1 MKQFVR
7 FGFVAVFFVI
17 CVSCSTFNVN
27 TDYNPAYDFTKL
39 KTYAWL
45 DNTKAPG
52 SDARINNDLVI
63 DRVHA
68 AVERTL
74 AARGY
79 TKTSS
84 ASADFMVSW
93 LGAIDKKLQ
102 TQSIDHFYSPY
113 GYGALARDPYWG
125 GSAMRTTTTSEYEVG
140 TLIVDI
146 LDPAEHTLIWRG
158 TGKDR
163 LRGTG
168 KDRLRGTGDPEKIS
182 KRINEAVTAIMK
194 DFPPVK

>member
-1 MKQFVR
+1 MKQFLHV
-7 FGFVAVFFVI
+7 GFAAVFFVI
-17 CVSCSTFNVN
+17 CVSCSSISVN
-27 TDYNPAYDFTKL
+27 SDYNSAYDFTKL
-39 KTYAWL
+39 NTYAWL
-45 DNTKAPG
+45 DNAKAPG
-52 SDARINNDLVI
+52 GDARINNDLVS
-63 DRVHA
+63 DRVQA
-68 AVERTL
+68 EVERTL

-113 GYGALARDPYWG
+113 GYGALTRDPYWG
-125 GSAMRTTTTSEYEVG
+125 GSATRTTTTSEYEVG
-140 TLIVDI
+140 TLIIDI
-146 LDPAEHTLIWRG
+146 LDPAGHKLIWRG

-168 KDRLRGTGDPEKIS
+168 DPDKIS
-182 KRINEAVTAIMK
+182 KRVNEAVTAIMK

>member
-1 MKQFVR
+1 MKQFMR
-7 FGFVAVFFVI
+7 FGFIAVFLVM
-17 CVSCSTFNVN
+17 CVSCSTVSVN

-45 DNTKAPG
+45 NNGKAPA
-52 SDARINNDLVI
+52 SDIRINNDFVVE
-63 DRVHA
+63 RVQTE
-68 AVERTL
+68 VERTL

-102 TQSIDHFYSPY
+102 MQSIDHLYNPY
-113 GYGALARDPYWG
+113 GYGALVRGPYRG
-125 GSAMRTTTTSEYEVG
+125 GSTMETTTSSEYEVG
-140 TLIVDI
+140 TLIIDI
-146 LDPAEHTLIWRG
+146 LDPAGQKLIWRG

-163 LRGTG
+163 LN
-168 KDRLRGTGDPEKIS
+168 GTGDPEKIT